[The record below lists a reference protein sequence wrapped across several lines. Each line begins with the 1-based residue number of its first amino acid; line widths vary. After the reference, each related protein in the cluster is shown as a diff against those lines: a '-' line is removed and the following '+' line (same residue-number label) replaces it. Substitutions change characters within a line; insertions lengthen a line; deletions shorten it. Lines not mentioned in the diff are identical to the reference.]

1 MSNRCQTVV
10 FSNRAY
16 NAIIRESFA
25 KDPVETG
32 GILLGYIRDDG
43 VWIVMEVLPPGIDCI
58 NEIAYFE
65 YDDAFVNYLAPS
77 VANQYK
83 INLKLLGLWHRH
95 PGSMNTFSRTDDG
108 TNRTFALQNPD
119 GAISGLVNI
128 DPNFRLTMYY
138 LGNPREEECQSMRPN
153 YQQIEVMVGDDIIP
167 EECFLLKYYN
177 GEDSDM
183 NPRIESIRNNAHEE
197 HDYYEEK
204 NNDSKNNSKKSLIKK
219 DVKNITKII
228 KSNKLLFLFTILIF
242 LFVAFSAFD
251 YCRTGIY
258 IAFNKYNSNEDAITL
273 NKGEERTFNIDEII
287 NSKDIKWES
296 SNKEIID
303 IDDKGKVVAKDCGPT
318 KIKLYIRGKCIGDK
332 KIEVYSGKEHNNSK
346 KDKSN
351 DDNKINKDLF
361 KIFKDKVKELTL
373 NEESYTIELNTAF
386 SIEIDSVK
394 FDLGNDS
401 IVNITKE
408 RKLVPKS
415 IGSTNI
421 IASYGDQKDTLV
433 LIIKEK

>member
-1 MSNRCQTVV
+1 MSNRCQTVL
-10 FSNRAY
+10 FSNKAY

-108 TNRTFALQNPD
+108 TNRTFALKNPD

-138 LGNPREEECQSMRPN
+138 LDNPREEGQSMRPN

-167 EECFLLKYYN
+167 KECFILKYYN

-183 NPRIESIRNNAHEE
+183 NPRIENIRNNAHEE
-197 HDYYEEK
+197 RDSYEEK
-204 NNDSKNNSKKSLIKK
+204 DNGSENNNKKSLIKK
-219 DVKNITKII
+219 DVKNIAKII
-228 KSNKLLFLFTILIF
+228 KSNKLLFFFTILIF

-258 IAFNKYNSNEDAITL
+258 VVLGKYKSNKDAITL

-287 NSKDIKWES
+287 NPKDIKWES
-296 SNKEIID
+296 TNNEIIV
-303 IDDKGKVVAKDCGPT
+303 IDDKGKVVAKDCGPS
-318 KIKLYIRGKCIGDK
+318 KIKLYIRGKCIGEK
-332 KIEVYSGKEHNNSK
+332 KIDVYLEKEQNNSK
-346 KDKSN
+346 KDESN
-351 DDNKINKDLF
+351 DDNNINKELF
-361 KIFKDKVKELTL
+361 KIFKDKVKEMTL
-373 NEESYTIELNTAF
+373 KDNSDTLELNVDSSA
-386 SIEIDSVK
+386 EIDSVK
-394 FDLGNDS
+394 FDSENDS

-421 IASYGDQKDTLV
+421 IASYGDQKDTLE